1 MTSPPP
7 EADKPILIYGG
18 GATSGQYAIQLLKY
32 AGYTNVITTASS
44 HHHSY
49 LQSLGAKH
57 AIDYRDPGMVETI
70 VRATGGKLEYVMDCV
85 SAEETL
91 KRIAHVVS
99 PQATVAMLLP
109 IKAGDSLVAD
119 NLWMELPADRS
130 PFEKTVKVIG
140 VRTFLY
146 QQVFQDFCQST
157 RGMLIE
163 FHRTSI

>member
-1 MTSPPP
+1 
-7 EADKPILIYGG
+7 
-18 GATSGQYAIQLLKY
+18 
-32 AGYTNVITTASS
+32 
-44 HHHSY
+44 
-49 LQSLGAKH
+49 
-57 AIDYRDPGMVETI
+57 MVETI